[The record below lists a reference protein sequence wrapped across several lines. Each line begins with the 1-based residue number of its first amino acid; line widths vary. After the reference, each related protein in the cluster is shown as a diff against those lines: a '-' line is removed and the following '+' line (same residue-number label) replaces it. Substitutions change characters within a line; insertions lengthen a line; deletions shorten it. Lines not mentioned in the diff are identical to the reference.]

1 MRFRV
6 IKHCPV
12 RVVAL
17 SLKLLGIKQGV
28 FYEQDFV
35 YLKTPKLTWVFLNI
49 LNYKQMVFV
58 KTKIDRNKFCCY

>member
-1 MRFRV
+1 MRFHV

-28 FYEQDFV
+28 FYEQDFCFFKNTQANLGV
-35 YLKTPKLTWVFLNI
+35 FKYFKL
-49 LNYKQMVFV
+49 
-58 KTKIDRNKFCCY
+58 